1 MRLALFDL
9 DNTLL
14 QGDSD
19 LLWGELLA
27 RSGAMDVER
36 TRAYHVQYHA
46 GTLDID
52 EFLRFQL
59 EPLAREPRARLE
71 RWREE
76 FVATLVRP
84 RLSHAARALVERH
97 RAQGH
102 ELAIVTAT
110 NRFITEPIAREL
122 GIEHLVATEPE
133 ERDGRFTGEVASVP
147 CFRAGKIAR
156 VAEWLAARGLSRRDV
171 AETWF
176 YSDSHNDLPLL
187 GAVDHPVAV
196 DPCPRLRAHA
206 RAAGWPVISLR
217 DASDQLAAGA

>member
-36 TRAYHVQYHA
+36 TRQYHVQYHE

-71 RWREE
+71 RWRSE
-76 FVATLVRP
+76 FIATLVRP
-84 RLSHAARALVERH
+84 RLSFAARALVERH
-97 RAQGH
+97 RDQGH

-122 GIEHLVATEPE
+122 DIPNLLATEPE
-133 ERDGRFTGEVASVP
+133 EVAGRFTGHVAGVP
-147 CFRAGKIAR
+147 CYRAGKIER
-156 VAEWLAARGLSRRDV
+156 VAEWLASRGLARTDIVES
-171 AETWF
+171 WF

-187 GAVDHPVAV
+187 GVVDHPVAV

-206 RAAGWPVISLR
+206 HQSGWPVISLR
-217 DASDQLAAGA
+217 DESDQLATGA